1 MKSFVI
7 LKILLEKGCIRE
19 KDVIILDEPEIHL
32 HPKWQIILADVIIQL
47 QKEYEITCVI
57 NTHSPYFL
65 NAIEVFAEKEKISDR
80 CKYYLAE
87 KSGITD
93 VSFSIDRIYELLSD
107 AFDTLDEIQGEE

>member
-1 MKSFVI
+1 M
-7 LKILLEKGCIRE
+7 CIR
-19 KDVIILDEPEIHL
+19 DR
-32 HPKWQIILADVIIQL
+32 
-47 QKEYEITCVI
+47 
-57 NTHSPYFL
+57 
-65 NAIEVFAEKEKISDR
+65 VFAEKEKISDR

>member
-1 MKSFVI
+1 MPVSYTH
-7 LKILLEKGCIRE
+7 LLNGYI
-19 KDVIILDEPEIHL
+19 KDRSVLILDEPEIHL